1 MIGIVSYGSY
11 LPVNRIKRET
21 IFKAM
26 GWLHQAT
33 FMKGEKCVANFD
45 EDSITMAVASGMN
58 CLEGRDREDIEQL
71 YFATTTSP
79 FSERCGAGI
88 IGTALDVSS
97 KISTFDLTGSIRAGT
112 SALISALNSIS
123 SGETHSALICA
134 SDMRLG
140 KPGSSQELGFSDGAA
155 SLLIGDKDV
164 IAESEGSYSV
174 SYDFPGAW
182 RTENDKTDR
191 AWEDRFGREEGYK
204 KFIIE
209 SISGL
214 MDKYKQNPGNIN
226 KIVFPGIYP
235 RDHSSICK
243 ALGFGPEQ
251 IHDHLMNDMGN
262 TGTAYPLMLLISA
275 LEEAKP
281 GQRLIVAGYGNG
293 CDALMFQVTDNI
305 ESIQRKKGGLK
316 KSLKSHRELQSYE
329 KYLAFRGL
337 ISPEGGIRAE
347 AIPYTAMSLTWRDR
361 REILGLCGTRC
372 KECGTPQ
379 YPAQKVCVNPG
390 CQAVDKMEPYRFS
403 EKKGKIFSFTADLLS
418 YTPNPPAIYAVID
431 FEGGGRFWFDITDCD
446 IDSLK
451 IGTEVEMTFRR
462 RYVDERGGIIGY
474 FWKAVPVWGYN
485 E

>member
-88 IGTALDVSS
+88 IVTALDVSS

-214 MDKYKQNPGNIN
+214 MDKYKQNPGDIN

>member
-1 MIGIVSYGSY
+1 MIGIVSYGGF

-58 CLEGRDREDIEQL
+58 CLEGRDREGIEQL

-88 IGTALDVSS
+88 IGTALDISS

-123 SGETHSALICA
+123 SGAAHSALVCA

-164 IAESEGSYSV
+164 IAEWEGSYSV

-204 KFIIE
+204 KFIVE

-214 MDKYKQNPGNIN
+214 MDKYKQNPGDIN
-226 KIVFPGIYP
+226 KIIFPGIYP
-235 RDHSSICK
+235 RDHASICRT
-243 ALGFGPEQ
+243 LGFGPEQ
-251 IHDHLMNDMGN
+251 THDHLMNDMGN

-275 LEEAKP
+275 LEEAIP

-293 CDALMFQVTDNI
+293 CDALLFQVTDNI
-305 ESIQRKKGGLK
+305 ESIQRKKRAIK
-316 KSLKSHRELQSYE
+316 KSLQSKKELKSYE

-403 EKKGKIFSFTADLLS
+403 DKKGKIFSFTADLLS

-431 FEGGGRFWFDITDCD
+431 FEGGGRFWFDLTDCD

-462 RYVDERGGIIGY
+462 RYVDQRGGIIGY

>member
-214 MDKYKQNPGNIN
+214 MDKYKQNPGDIN

>member
-11 LPVNRIKRET
+11 LPVNRIQRET

-26 GWLHQAT
+26 GWLHQAPS
-33 FMKGEKCVANFD
+33 MKGEKCVANFD
-45 EDSITMAVASGMN
+45 EDSITMAVASSMN
-58 CLEGRDREDIEQL
+58 CLEDRNRQSIEGL

-79 FSERCGAGI
+79 FTERCGAGI
-88 IGTALDVSS
+88 IGTALDINS
-97 KISTFDLTGSIRAGT
+97 KISTFDFTGSTRAGT
-112 SALISALNSIS
+112 SALISAIHSIS
-123 SGETHSALICA
+123 SGTAHSALVCA

-164 IAESEGSYSV
+164 IAEWEGSYSV
-174 SYDFPGAW
+174 SYDFPGTW
-182 RTENDKTDR
+182 RTANDTTDR

-214 MDKYKQNPGNIN
+214 MDKYKQGPGDIN

-235 RDHSSICK
+235 RDHASICRT
-243 ALGFGPEQ
+243 LGFGPDQ

-262 TGTAYPLMLLISA
+262 TGTSYPLMLLISA
-275 LEEAKP
+275 LQEARP
-281 GQRLIVAGYGNG
+281 GAMIIIAGYGNG
-293 CDALMFQVTDNI
+293 CDAMLFKVTDNI
-305 ESIQRKKGGLK
+305 ERIQKKKGGLK
-316 KSLKSHRELQSYE
+316 KSLKSKRELKSYE

-347 AIPYTAMSLTWRDR
+347 AIPYTAMSLAWRDR

-379 YPAQKVCVNPG
+379 YPAQKVCVNPD
-390 CQAVDKMEPYRFS
+390 CQAIDKMESYRFS
-403 EKKGKIFSFTADLLS
+403 DKKGKIFSFTKDLLS
-418 YTPNPPAIYAVID
+418 YTPNPPALYAVID
-431 FEGGGRFWFDITDCD
+431 FDGGGRFWFDITDCD
-446 IDSLK
+446 LDSLT
-451 IGTEVEMTFRR
+451 IGTEVKMTLRR

-474 FWKAVPVWGYN
+474 FWKAVPIEV
-485 E
+485 